1 MRWLLPLFVAGC
13 VTAPVTGPQCQFSR
27 YLMKCCD
34 NGECTYEAIEPTVSR
49 AVQDEMRFQRRKLL
63 EGIEQIEKENDQ

>member
-1 MRWLLPLFVAGC
+1 
-13 VTAPVTGPQCQFSR
+13 
-27 YLMKCCD
+27 MKCCD